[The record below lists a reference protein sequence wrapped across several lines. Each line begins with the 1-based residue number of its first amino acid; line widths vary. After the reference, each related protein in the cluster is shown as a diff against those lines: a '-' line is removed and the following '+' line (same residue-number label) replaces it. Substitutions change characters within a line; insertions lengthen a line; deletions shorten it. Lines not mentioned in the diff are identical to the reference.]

1 MCTGQNSICSYR
13 TAAPIG
19 TGCRFA
25 VAYCHD
31 RKGCMVLK
39 VWILK
44 KHTLIFAAVVTAL
57 CVALAFFVIQLVP
70 RGIAAA
76 AAKKELPIYC
86 VDRTEKIA
94 SLSFDAAWGAEDT
107 PTLIRILNEHHVHAT
122 FFVVGQWV
130 DKYPDAVKALSD
142 AGNEVMNHSDTH
154 PHMPSLSRE
163 AMQAQV
169 SQCDQKIEKITGKKP
184 TLFRPPYGDYNNTVI
199 ETLRGMDHDVIQWDV
214 DSLDWK
220 GISADAIQKRVLSK
234 VRPGSIVLFHNAALH
249 TPEALPGIID
259 SLQKD
264 GYQLVPISQLIYHG
278 AYTID
283 TQGRQHAVTSSTES
297 SHAAD
302 AASTGLF

>member
-1 MCTGQNSICSYR
+1 MCTGRSGICSYH
-13 TAAPIG
+13 TAVCAEMARQP
-19 TGCRFA
+19 A
-25 VAYCHD
+25 VSYCHH

-44 KHTLIFAAVVTAL
+44 KNTLIFAAVVTAL
-57 CVALAFFVIQLVP
+57 CVALAFLVIQLIP
-70 RGIAAA
+70 RGIAAV
-76 AAKKELPIYC
+76 AAKKELPIYS

-154 PHMPSLSRE
+154 PHMPTLSRE
-163 AMQAQV
+163 AMEAQV

-184 TLFRPPYGDYNNTVI
+184 TLFRPPYGDYNNAVV
-199 ETLRGMDHDVIQWDV
+199 ETLRGMNHDVIQWDV

-234 VRPGSIVLFHNAALH
+234 VRPGSIILFHNAALH

-259 SLQKD
+259 SLQRD

-278 AYTID
+278 SYTID
-283 TQGRQHAVTSSTES
+283 TQGRQHAAESSTEAS
-297 SHAAD
+297 QAAD
-302 AASTGLF
+302 SLS